1 MNYENKM
8 DQEIEQEGR
17 RSAVVQDLYFD
28 KDLVERLRLAV
39 AANFID
45 KGQIYN
51 MLNAGFI
58 TMKEYTNIIKN

>member
-1 MNYENKM
+1 ME
-8 DQEIEQEGR
+8 QEIEQEGR
-17 RSAVVQDLYFD
+17 RGAEMPLYFD
-28 KDLVERLRLAV
+28 KELVERLHLAV

-45 KGQIYN
+45 KGHIYN